1 MYRYNQEYFA
11 SLEKNAVEQ
20 LGGLGVVKDVRNR
33 NLHFKRWIQRFI
45 KLGQKKPLK
54 GGEDLRAAHIEEYNA
69 NIKDV
74 EKSFDSQYTGDII
87 KFVLE
92 VSAW

>member
-11 SLEKNAVEQ
+11 SLEKYAEEQ
-20 LGGLGVVKDVRNR
+20 LGGLGVIKDVRNR

-45 KLGQKKPLK
+45 KLDQKKPLK
-54 GGEDLRAAHIEEYNA
+54 GGEDLRTAHNEEYNA
-69 NIKDV
+69 IIKDV
-74 EKSFDSQYTGDII
+74 EKLFDSQYTGDIT
-87 KFVLE
+87 KYVLE